1 MAAQTSNDGETKT
14 LRVKY
19 TKSAIGYN
27 KTQKAT
33 ITALGLRKLGQTIE
47 LKDTPSIRGMLRK
60 VAHLVTIQD
69 EK

>member
-33 ITALGLRKLGQTIE
+33 ITALGLRKLGQTVE